1 MYYQECILI
10 LIFFSLFSKKTSS
23 FRLYSDTLTEDCPVQ
38 IMVDEQVDG
47 DDDCIDEIDDTI
59 EPIE

>member
-1 MYYQECILI
+1 MYSNFD
-10 LIFFSLFSKKTSS
+10 FFSLFLSKKTS

-47 DDDCIDEIDDTI
+47 DDDCIDEIADTI

>member
-1 MYYQECILI
+1 MYSNFD
-10 LIFFSLFSKKTSS
+10 FFLFFLKKTSS